1 MSLIGGVD
9 RGCHPAGHGVRWC
22 EGRTRHDPDRDPPDE
37 RRAPTEAEAAGQPG
51 VTVEAD
57 ADPGAARGDVVE
69 IRLPSPAGL
78 RAQFRA
84 GIIDANGV
92 DPKEIIS
99 VSDGFYAKFE
109 LYLTGDLWRVLCGY
123 WCLDMSFESAGPGPE
138 AILSELLGL
147 KDIKVYFVGC
157 KHRRICVNVWVPPDT
172 VPTDY
177 CSRIY
182 EVKATF
188 QLQDQCDKPVA
199 VLGHQDVGDFQFYLP

>member
-1 MSLIGGVD
+1 M
-9 RGCHPAGHGVRWC
+9 
-22 EGRTRHDPDRDPPDE
+22 TM
-37 RRAPTEAEAAGQPG
+37 TETPQTNGAAAAAESAGQPG
-51 VTVEAD
+51 VTVDAD
-57 ADPGAARGDVVE
+57 ATLPQLADDVVE

-84 GIIDANGV
+84 SIIDANGV

-138 AILSELLGL
+138 ATLSELLHL
-147 KDIKVYFVGC
+147 DDIKVYFVGC
-157 KHRRICVNVWVPPDT
+157 KHRRIVVNVWVPPNT

-188 QLQDQCDKPVA
+188 QLQDQCYKPVA